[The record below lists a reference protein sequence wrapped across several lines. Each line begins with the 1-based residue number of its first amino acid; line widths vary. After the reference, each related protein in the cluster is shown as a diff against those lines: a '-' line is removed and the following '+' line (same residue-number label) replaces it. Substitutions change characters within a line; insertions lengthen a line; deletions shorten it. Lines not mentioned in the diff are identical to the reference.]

1 MRLSKK
7 MALIGVLFMAPA
19 LWLTFTHY
27 QALSAQIAFSA
38 NEQRG
43 LPMVAAATRVM
54 QPLQLCRGLM
64 QQRLRGLLVSQT
76 SLQTCQTSTSKAIL
90 TLIEAQAAGD
100 DLFPGGPA
108 VIRSIQLRWQILLSA
123 SGTGGPDKSFADYSA
138 LIKDLIGYI
147 RSVAD
152 GSNLTLDI
160 EVGSYYLMDSVT
172 VDLPEQ
178 IEAAAA
184 LRGFAASRVGGWPGS
199 AADVT
204 RLTVLTHDLD
214 LATER
219 VHQDIA
225 RLADAIPRTAVA
237 LNALDTAKAQLYQ
250 NLQHEL
256 LDAEPGIGAS
266 AILFDKGSALVDA
279 GYAALNE
286 FSGLLDQG
294 LEDRLA
300 RIRREI
306 TWQVSILTAL
316 LVLAVVLAKATHAS
330 ALRSVSDLASAT
342 HRIASG
348 DFTRHIEVRGTDEL
362 GQLAEAVNE
371 LQQRLKHT
379 IDAERQLLLENQ
391 QMNAELS
398 AANEQLEQKVEQR
411 TQEIRKAHEGLRL
424 AMDQVVQTEK
434 LASLGKLVATVS
446 HEVSTPVG
454 VILTLASTLSEQLTR
469 LQGLFERGAMR
480 KSDLAELLTQGPA
493 ATELIVRNAQRV
505 GELLN
510 SFNRVRVDGIGLHR
524 EQFYLLDLCRDVVT
538 LMKPA
543 INRVGVTVELDVA
556 PGLKLDL
563 VPSHLQQVLQN
574 LFENSLD
581 HAFEPEDS
589 QKLIRLSAVPMIG
602 ANGRREV
609 ELIYSDSG
617 HGLRGVDPK
626 RLFEPFYASQL
637 GRGVRGVGLYIVH
650 TLVYGSLNGS
660 LLLDPKGP
668 GFLISLRLP
677 AMAEG

>member
-1 MRLSKK
+1 MT
-7 MALIGVLFMAPA
+7 MAF
-19 LWLTFTHY
+19 
-27 QALSAQIAFSA
+27 
-38 NEQRG
+38 E
-43 LPMVAAATRVM
+43 
-54 QPLQLCRGLM
+54 
-64 QQRLRGLLVSQT
+64 
-76 SLQTCQTSTSKAIL
+76 
-90 TLIEAQAAGD
+90 D
-100 DLFPGGPA
+100 D
-108 VIRSIQLRWQILLSA
+108 
-123 SGTGGPDKSFADYSA
+123 
-138 LIKDLIGYI
+138 
-147 RSVAD
+147 
-152 GSNLTLDI
+152 
-160 EVGSYYLMDSVT
+160 
-172 VDLPEQ
+172 
-178 IEAAAA
+178 
-184 LRGFAASRVGGWPGS
+184 GFALLPSLLAESELAEID
-199 AADVT
+199 AA
-204 RLTVLTHDLD
+204 

-219 VHQDIA
+219 GVGSRELLARSWCATLARRLAADA

-237 LNALDTAKAQLYQ
+237 LNALDTAKTQFYDT
-250 NLQHEL
+250 LQHEL
-256 LDAEPGIGAS
+256 LDAAPGTGTS
-266 AILFDKGSALVDA
+266 AILFDKGTALVDA

-286 FSGLLDQG
+286 FATLLDQR
-294 LEDRLA
+294 LEDRLS

-306 TWQVSILTAL
+306 TWKVSILSAL
-316 LVLAVVLAKATHAS
+316 LVLAVALAMATHAS
-330 ALRSVSDLASAT
+330 ALRSVSDLADAT

-348 DFTRHIEVRGTDEL
+348 DFSRHIEVRSADEL
-362 GQLAEAVNE
+362 GQLARAVNE
-371 LQQRLKHT
+371 LQQRLAST
-379 IDAERQLLLENQ
+379 IDAERQLLIENQ

-411 TQEIRKAHEGLRL
+411 TREIRKAHEDLRL

-469 LQGLFERGAMR
+469 LQTLFEQGAMR
-480 KSDLAELLTQGPA
+480 KTDLAELLTQGPA
-493 ATELIVRNAQRV
+493 NTALIVRNAQRV

-524 EQFYLLDLCRDVVT
+524 EQFHLLDLCRDVVT
-538 LMKPA
+538 LMKPR
-543 INRVGVTVELDVA
+543 INRAGVTVELDIT

-581 HAFEPEDS
+581 HAFEAEDS

-609 ELIYSDSG
+609 ELIYADSG
-617 HGLRGVDPK
+617 HGLHGVDPK

-677 AMAEG
+677 AMGEG